1 MKTLLILRHAKSSW
15 KDEELDDHE
24 RPLNKRGLNDAP
36 RMGEVMKEHDLVPE
50 LILSSSAVRARL
62 TAQLVAEHCGY
73 EGEIGGGRELYSFA
87 SGDYLD
93 ALEKVDDGYARVMV
107 VGHNPG
113 LEELAEWLT
122 GVYTSLPTATLAV
135 LRLDINHWSE
145 LEEGGVGELVQVFR
159 PREL

>member
-15 KDEELDDHE
+15 KEEELDDHE
-24 RPLNKRGLNDAP
+24 RPLNKRGLIDAP
-36 RMGEVMKEHDLVPE
+36 RMGELLKEHDLVPE
-50 LILSSSAVRARL
+50 YILSSSAVRAHL

-87 SGDYLD
+87 SEDYLD
-93 ALEKVDDGYARVMV
+93 ALQKLDDGYVRVMV

-122 GVYTSLPTATLAV
+122 GVYTGLPTAALAV
-135 LRLDINHWSE
+135 VRLDINHWSE

-159 PREL
+159 PKEL

>member
-15 KDEELDDHE
+15 KEEELDDHE

-36 RMGEVMKEHDLVPE
+36 RMGELIKEHDLVPE
-50 LILSSSAVRARL
+50 YILSSSAVRARL

-73 EGEIGGGRELYSFA
+73 DGEIGGGRELYSFA
-87 SGDYLD
+87 SADYLD
-93 ALEKVDDGYARVMV
+93 ALQKLDDGYTRVMV

-122 GVYTSLPTATLAV
+122 GVYTGLPTAALAV
-135 LRLDINHWSE
+135 IRLDINHWSE

-159 PREL
+159 PKEL

>member
-36 RMGEVMKEHDLVPE
+36 RMGTLIKEHDLVPE
-50 LILSSSAVRARL
+50 YILSSSAVRARH
-62 TAQLVAEHCGY
+62 TAELVAEHCGY
-73 EGEIGGGRELYSFA
+73 EGEISGGRELYSFA

-93 ALEKVDDGYARVMV
+93 ALEKVDDGYSRVMV

-122 GVYTSLPTATLAV
+122 GFYTNLPTATLAV

>member
-15 KDEELDDHE
+15 KDEKLDDHD
-24 RPLNKRGLNDAP
+24 RSLNKRGLNDAP
-36 RMGEVMKEHDLVPE
+36 RMGKLMKEHDLVPE
-50 LILSSSAVRARL
+50 YILSSSAVRARL
-62 TAQLVAEHCGY
+62 TAELVAEHSGY

-87 SGDYLD
+87 SEDYLD
-93 ALEKVDDGYARVMV
+93 ALEKLDDGYVRVMV

-122 GVYTSLPTATLAV
+122 GVYTSLPTASLAV
-135 LRLDINHWSE
+135 VRLDINHWSE

>member
-15 KDEELDDHE
+15 KEEELDDHE

-36 RMGEVMKEHDLVPE
+36 RMGELLKEHDLVPE
-50 LILSSSAVRARL
+50 YILSSSAVRARH
-62 TAQLVAEHCGY
+62 TAQLVAEHSGY

-87 SGDYLD
+87 SADYLD
-93 ALEKVDDGYARVMV
+93 ALEKLADSYERVMV

-122 GVYTSLPTATLAV
+122 GVYTSLPTASLAV
-135 LRLDINHWSE
+135 LRLEINHWSE
-145 LEEGGVGELVQVFR
+145 LEGRGA
-159 PREL
+159 

>member
-36 RMGEVMKEHDLVPE
+36 RMGEVIKEHDLVPE
-50 LILSSSAVRARL
+50 YILSSSAVRAHL
-62 TAQLVAEHCGY
+62 TAELAAEQCGY

-87 SGDYLD
+87 SADYLD
-93 ALEKVDDGYARVMV
+93 ALEKVDDGYSRVMV

-135 LRLDINHWSE
+135 LRLDIEHWSE
-145 LEEGGVGELVQVFR
+145 LEEGGVGEMVQVFR

>member
-36 RMGEVMKEHDLVPE
+36 RMGEVIKEHDLVPE
-50 LILSSSAVRARL
+50 LILSSSAVRARH
-62 TAQLVAEHCGY
+62 TAELAAEQCGY

-93 ALEKVDDGYARVMV
+93 ALEKVDDGYSRVMV

>member
-36 RMGEVMKEHDLVPE
+36 RMGEVMKEHDLVPD

-113 LEELAEWLT
+113 LEELVEWLT

>member
-15 KDEELDDHE
+15 KEEELDDHE

-36 RMGEVMKEHDLVPE
+36 RMGELIKEHDLVPE
-50 LILSSSAVRARL
+50 YILSSSAVRARL

-73 EGEIGGGRELYSFA
+73 DGEIGGGRELYSFTSA
-87 SGDYLD
+87 DYLD
-93 ALEKVDDGYARVMV
+93 ALQKLDDGYTRVMV

-122 GVYTSLPTATLAV
+122 GVYTGLPTAALAV
-135 LRLDINHWSE
+135 IRMDINHWSE

-159 PREL
+159 PKEL

>member
-36 RMGEVMKEHDLVPE
+36 RMGTLIKEHDLVPE
-50 LILSSSAVRARL
+50 YILSSSAVRARH
-62 TAQLVAEHCGY
+62 TAELAAEHCGY

-93 ALEKVDDGYARVMV
+93 ALEKVDDGYSRVMV

-122 GVYTSLPTATLAV
+122 GFYTNLPTATLAV